1 MQLPIS
7 VDIVVYPGFK
17 ALEAIGPMSVFDY
30 ANVHL
35 ARRGEAP
42 GYRVRVA
49 ALEPGAVAS
58 DTAMQLQAT
67 RGLSLDDLPDLAL
80 VVGSREIE
88 AALASAPGIVDWLR
102 AAAPRLPRLVS
113 LCSGSFFLAAAGLLE
128 GRRAATH
135 WSVADLLQQRHPQVL
150 VDADAIYVR
159 EGRLWTSAG
168 VTAGIDLAL
177 ALVEE
182 DFGRTLALDVAR
194 DLVMYLKRPGGQSQ
208 FSVHLAS
215 QATGH
220 GAIRQVQDWAL
231 AHLDQALT
239 PALLAGRAAMSERN
253 FRRVFLQETG
263 QTPSDFL
270 ETARLEGARRLLEE
284 NSLPMKTVAGRA
296 GLASE
301 QAMRNLFLRK
311 LGITPSAYRDRFGGQ
326 APAETEGEP

>member
-1 MQLPIS
+1 MPLPLS

-35 ARRGEAP
+35 ARRGDPP
-42 GYRVRVA
+42 GYRVNVA
-49 ALEPGAVAS
+49 AQRVGPVPS
-58 DTAMQLQAT
+58 DTSMQLHASRALGQ
-67 RGLSLDDLPDLAL
+67 DDLPDLAL

-135 WSVADLLQQRHPQVL
+135 WSVAALLQQRHPQVQ

-182 DFGRTLALDVAR
+182 DFGRTLALEVAR

-220 GAIRQVQDWAL
+220 AGIREVQDWTL
-231 AHLDQALT
+231 AHLDEALS
-239 PALLAGRAAMSERN
+239 PAQLADRAAMSERN

-263 QTPSDFL
+263 QSPSEFI
-270 ETARLEGARRLLEE
+270 ETARLERARRLLEE
-284 NSLPMKTVAGRA
+284 SDLPLKTVAARV
-296 GLASE
+296 GLRSE
-301 QAMRNLFLRK
+301 QPLRHLFVRR
-311 LGITPSAYRDRFGGQ
+311 LGITPQAYRDRFGG
-326 APAETEGEP
+326 